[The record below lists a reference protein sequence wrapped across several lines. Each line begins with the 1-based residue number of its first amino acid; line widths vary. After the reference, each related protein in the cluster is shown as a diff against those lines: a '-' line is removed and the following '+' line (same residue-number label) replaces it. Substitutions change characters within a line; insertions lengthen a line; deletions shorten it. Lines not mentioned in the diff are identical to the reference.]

1 MTELLLFG
9 ISLAIIYAAAKRM
22 IQANR
27 TYQRSVKEIEL
38 LAAIPVE
45 LAKNKKNLEKK
56 VAEQIDLIGRSK
68 ARIEQLKGE
77 KVQLD
82 EELKK
87 LKARPKD
94 NLYVMERVMQPGQTL
109 WEVIISND
117 SYFRDVPNEE
127 FRTSWAHG
135 RKFVVS
141 APSER
146 DARRR
151 AELKFLSN
159 QGYRILQIQKSGRF

>member
-22 IQANR
+22 ILANR

-45 LAKNKKNLEKK
+45 LAKNKKGLEKK
-56 VAEQIDLIGRSK
+56 LADQIDQISRSRG
-68 ARIEQLKGE
+68 RIEQLKGE
-77 KVQLD
+77 KVQLED
-82 EELKK
+82 ELKK

-94 NLYVMERVMQPGQTL
+94 NLFVMERVMQPGQTL
-109 WEVIISND
+109 WEIILSND
-117 SYFRDVPNEE
+117 SYFRDNPHEE
-127 FRTSWAHG
+127 FRNSWAHG
-135 RKFVVS
+135 RKYVVS

-151 AELKFLSN
+151 AELKFLSS
-159 QGYRILQIQKSGRF
+159 QGYRILQVQKSTRF

>member
-1 MTELLLFG
+1 MIELLLFG

-27 TYQRSVKEIEL
+27 TYQRSLKEIEL

-45 LAKNKKNLEKK
+45 LAKNKKSLEKK
-56 VAEQIDLIGRSK
+56 VADQIEMIGRSK
-68 ARIEQLKGE
+68 SRIEQLKGE
-77 KVQLD
+77 QTQLED
-82 EELKK
+82 ELKR

-109 WEVIISND
+109 WEIMISND
-117 SYFRDVPNEE
+117 SYFRDVPHED
-127 FRTSWAHG
+127 FRVSWAQG
-135 RKFVVS
+135 RKYVVS

-151 AELKFLSN
+151 AELKFLGS
-159 QGYRILQIQKSGRF
+159 QGYRILQVQKSARF

>member
-1 MTELLLFG
+1 MIEFVFLALSLLL
-9 ISLAIIYAAAKRM
+9 IYLASRRM
-22 IQANR
+22 VVANR

-45 LAKNKKNLEKK
+45 LAKNKKSLEKQLADA
-56 VAEQIDLIGRSK
+56 VNQIARSK
-68 ARIEQLKGE
+68 THIEQLKGE
-77 KVQLD
+77 QTALN
-82 EELKK
+82 EELAN

-109 WEVIISND
+109 WEVIIAND
-117 SYFRDVPNEE
+117 SYFRDVPNDE
-127 FRTSWAHG
+127 FRASWAHG
-135 RKFVVS
+135 RKYLVS

-159 QGYRILQIQKSGRF
+159 QGYKILQIQKSARL